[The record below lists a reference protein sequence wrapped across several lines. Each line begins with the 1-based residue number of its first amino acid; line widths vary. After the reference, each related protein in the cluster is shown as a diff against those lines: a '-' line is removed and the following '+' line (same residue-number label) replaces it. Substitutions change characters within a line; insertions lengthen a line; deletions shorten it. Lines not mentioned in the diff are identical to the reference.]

1 MEEKLKGQIKKIL
14 IKLANGYEYSEKVE
28 EYVVKKDTEEL
39 ELAKK
44 KISTHY
50 IPPDMLAIK
59 MLLEFSD
66 QNSEVLSNMTDDEL
80 IELKNNLIK
89 ELTGGDD

>member
-1 MEEKLKGQIKKIL
+1 
-14 IKLANGYEYSEKVE
+14 
-28 EYVVKKDTEEL
+28 
-39 ELAKK
+39 
-44 KISTHY
+44 
-50 IPPDMLAIK
+50 